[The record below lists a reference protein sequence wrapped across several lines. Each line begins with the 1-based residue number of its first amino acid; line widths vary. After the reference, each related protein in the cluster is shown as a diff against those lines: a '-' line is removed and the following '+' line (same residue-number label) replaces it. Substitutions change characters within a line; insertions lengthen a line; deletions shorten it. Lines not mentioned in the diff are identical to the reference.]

1 MRSALVLSVGVLAAG
16 TILGMVILW
25 PSGDKPELA
34 EGLTADTESAEVVS
48 VETFACAQ
56 AGVPTDEATA
66 DPCQRARVR
75 LTSGPD
81 DGETTTIDLGAA
93 SVSPEISPG
102 DQLRVTP
109 NQAPPGTGVGAAA
122 AGSAAPGYSLSDFE
136 RTAPVLWLAIGFGAL
151 VLIFGRW
158 RGARSLIGLA
168 ISLLVV
174 LVFMVPAILDGESP
188 LAVAAV
194 GSVAVMLVTISLSHG
209 LGPKGIAAMLGT
221 TVSLV
226 LVTGLAVTFTDL
238 AHLTGFASEEAT
250 FLQAGG
256 ADLSL
261 SGLVVAGIVV
271 AALGVLDD
279 VTVSQASTVLALR
292 AANPTL
298 SRGDLY
304 RRALSVGRDH
314 LSATVNTLVLAYVG
328 SSLPLMLILSSGQL
342 GVLDALNL
350 EVVATQVVAMLVGS
364 IGLIAAV
371 PITTAIAAILASEL
385 QRRETALPVAAGQA
399 HQH

>member
-1 MRSALVLSVGVLAAG
+1 MRRVFGLAVGLLAAA
-16 TILGMVILW
+16 TIIAMAILW
-25 PSGDKPELA
+25 PNGEKPKLS
-34 EGLTADTESAEVVS
+34 EGLTADTESAEVQS
-48 VETFACAQ
+48 VKAFACAE
-56 AGVPTDEATA
+56 AGLPPEAGDAT
-66 DPCQRARVR
+66 CERAQIK

-81 DGETTTIDLGAA
+81 DGTTTTIDLGAA
-93 SVSPEISPG
+93 GASPDISPG

-109 NQAPPGTGVGAAA
+109 
-122 AGSAAPGYSLSDFE
+122 SAAPPTLSSGGDGTDAAAPAYALSDFE
-136 RTAPVLWLAIGFGAL
+136 RTAPVLWLALGFGVL

-158 RGARSLIGLA
+158 RGARSLVGLA

-194 GSVAVMLVTISLSHG
+194 GSVAVMLVTIALSHG
-209 LGPKGIAAMLGT
+209 VGPKGIAAMLGT
-221 TVSLV
+221 AASLV

-238 AHLTGFASEEAT
+238 AHLSGFASEEAT
-250 FLQAGG
+250 FLQVGG

-261 SGLVVAGIVV
+261 SGLVVAGMVV

-292 AANPTL
+292 AANPGL
-298 SRGDLY
+298 SRGELY
-304 RRALSVGRDH
+304 SRALSVGRDH

-342 GVLDALNL
+342 GVLDAINL

-371 PITTAIAAILASEL
+371 PITTAIAAFFASEL
-385 QRRETALPVAAGQA
+385 ERNEVALAVPSGPA